1 MQNLD
6 VKDSIQ
12 KIKKTKFEIKKE
24 LEESISNGKKNEN
37 TDIQEKVSNC
47 TVNEE
52 DAVKVI

>member
-6 VKDSIQ
+6 VKDAIQ
-12 KIKKTKFEIKKE
+12 KIKKNKFEIKKE